1 MRKTA
6 LTLLTVI
13 SFGVFLVKCSKDKA
27 PNNTCTSSSVT
38 YTATIKPIMDDNCA
52 TSGCHDASTKQSG
65 YDFSTYAGTKAGIT
79 KGLCCIKED
88 GCVLMPPSGKLA
100 DSLITVISS
109 WSAGGQCE

>member
-1 MRKTA
+1 MRKTT
-6 LTLLTVI
+6 LTLLTLI
-13 SFGVFLVKCSKDKA
+13 SFGVLLVKCSKDKA
-27 PNNTCTSSSVT
+27 PNNTCTPSSIT
-38 YTATIKPIMDDNCA
+38 YTATVKPIMDDNCA

-65 YDFSTYAGTKAGIT
+65 YDFSSYTATKAGIT

-100 DSLITVISS
+100 DSLITVIRD